1 MSAYIAE
8 NFLVCKNDK
17 SISIL
22 KKWLRFQV
30 ISSDITDDSHLVY
43 NILISHAHISFSCQT
58 TVKQTVKNDISM
70 FDLSW
75 QKKTKKVLKYG
86 TWMIQQMENMCIWDK
101 FKRIS
106 FWIFHKLLRSKL
118 LIMD

>member
-1 MSAYIAE
+1 MKE
-8 NFLVCKNDK
+8 
-17 SISIL
+17 
-22 KKWLRFQV
+22 WLPFHC

-75 QKKTKKVLKYG
+75 QKEKKIWLSMND
-86 TWMIQQMENMCIWDK
+86 TENGNYE
-101 FKRIS
+101 IS
-106 FWIFHKLLRSKL
+106 
-118 LIMD
+118 

>member
-1 MSAYIAE
+1 MKE
-8 NFLVCKNDK
+8 
-17 SISIL
+17 
-22 KKWLRFQV
+22 WLRFQV

-106 FWIFHKLLRSKL
+106 FLIFHKLLRSKL
-118 LIMD
+118 LIMG

>member
-1 MSAYIAE
+1 MNLNYAMSAFVVK

-22 KKWLRFQV
+22 KEWLRFHG

-70 FDLSW
+70 FALIL
-75 QKKTKKVLKYG
+75 TKGGKNLYKYG
-86 TWMIQQMENMCIWDK
+86 CPWLIQKMENMCIWDK
-101 FKRIS
+101 LKRIS
-106 FWIFHKLLRSKL
+106 F
-118 LIMD
+118 